1 MRHTHQPRHAFT
13 LIEMIVV
20 LAIMGI
26 GLAVVGPALIFPENR
41 SGLEQVMSASRTAAI
56 RRSEQ
61 VTLSVEKN
69 GSWQMYASRSAANVL
84 RSGQLDEN
92 IPGTVAIEISPLGLC
107 TVKAEKS
114 VPAVTLDP
122 FSCTL
127 ASPTVLRR

>member
-26 GLAVVGPALIFPENR
+26 ALAVVGPALIFPENR
-41 SGLEQVMSASRTAAI
+41 SSLEQVMSDSRTAAI

-69 GSWQMYASRSAANVL
+69 GSWRMYVSRSAANVL
-84 RSGQLDEN
+84 RSGQLNEN
-92 IPGTVAIEISPLGLC
+92 IPGPVAIEISPLGLC
-107 TVKAEKS
+107 TLEAEKS

-127 ASPTVLRR
+127 ALPTVLRR